1 MFAMIDLPGGQ
12 HFDYHGPVTRAE
24 AQDWIERRTREI
36 ADANPGQY
44 PRGAILSNKAALR
57 MRYQDGSK
65 IIWGEPV
72 DPFPLNYKTT
82 N

>member
-24 AQDWIERRTREI
+24 AQIWLEARISEI
-36 ADANPGQY
+36 VRATGQY